1 VRPVAGS
8 GTAFFIIFQ
17 VAAFL
22 RKRGRTNIN
31 FMAYNEKMAD
41 RVRELIA
48 VTGLQIEEK
57 RMFSGLCFM
66 VNDKMCVAVRP
77 DSIMVRLDPE
87 RSEDMLEK
95 EGVLPMIHSGRIMK
109 GFVFVDDG
117 VLTTKRQLEY
127 WVNLALDFN
136 EFAKSSKEK
145 KGAAKGKTVKGMVVK
160 GKAVKGKK
168 AAKKK

>member
-1 VRPVAGS
+1 
-8 GTAFFIIFQ
+8 
-17 VAAFL
+17 
-22 RKRGRTNIN
+22 
-31 FMAYNEKMAD
+31 MAD

-48 VTGLQIEEK
+48 VTGQPVEEK

-95 EGVLPMIHSGRIMK
+95 EGVLPMIHSGKIMK
-109 GFVFVDDG
+109 GFVFVGDG

-145 KGAAKGKTVKGMVVK
+145 KGTAKGKTVKGKVVR
-160 GKAVKGKK
+160 GKK
-168 AAKKK
+168 ASHHQASSLKRSPLESFGNH